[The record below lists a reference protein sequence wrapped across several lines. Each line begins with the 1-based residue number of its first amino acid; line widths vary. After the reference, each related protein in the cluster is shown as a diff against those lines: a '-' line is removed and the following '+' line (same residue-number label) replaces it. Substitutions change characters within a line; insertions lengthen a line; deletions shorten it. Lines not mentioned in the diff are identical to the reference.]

1 MNIKEMIM
9 VKSKC
14 HKLFTISMRKKA
26 LSSCDDKIFRINV
39 NEVYPYGYMPSR
51 DQNQI
56 SV

>member
-1 MNIKEMIM
+1 MIM
-9 VKSKC
+9 VKSKR